1 MPAPAQGGD
10 KVQVQVAVAIG
21 PGSGK
26 RKCPRCL
33 GYGHFYKSCKVALP
47 PPAIMMAA
55 WEEQLTILTA
65 KGPPKKK
72 VKALLADAG
81 GPATVVAPSQSA
93 ARAFGAL
100 VEGL

>member
-1 MPAPAQGGD
+1 MPAPAQAGD
-10 KVQVQVAVAIG
+10 KVQVR

-47 PPAIMMAA
+47 PPAMAA
-55 WEEQLTILTA
+55 WEEQLTKLTA
-65 KGPPKKK
+65 KGPAKKK
-72 VKALLADAG
+72 VKAPVGAPVADAG

>member
-1 MPAPAQGGD
+1 MPAPAQAGD
-10 KVQVQVAVAIG
+10 KVQVR

-33 GYGHFYKSCKVALP
+33 GYGHFYKSCKVLQA
-47 PPAIMMAA
+47 PAMAA